1 MADKGVNKGFTLLEL
16 IGVLVLILI
25 IIFILSFVINGNSD
39 THCYYSS
46 KGIICTY
53 GEIGSDK

>member
-1 MADKGVNKGFTLLEL
+1 MKKGFTLLEL

-25 IIFILSFVINGNSD
+25 VIFIVLFVVNGNND

-53 GEIGSDK
+53 GEIGSDKE

>member
-1 MADKGVNKGFTLLEL
+1 MNKGFTLLEL
-16 IGVLVLILI
+16 VGILVLILI
-25 IIFILSFVINGNSD
+25 IIFIFTYIVNGNVD

-53 GEIGSDK
+53 GEIGSDKE

>member
-1 MADKGVNKGFTLLEL
+1 MKKGFTLLEL
-16 IGVLVLILI
+16 MGVLVLILI
-25 IIFILSFVINGNSD
+25 VIFIVLFANNGNSD
-39 THCYYSS
+39 RHCYYTS

>member
-1 MADKGVNKGFTLLEL
+1 MSKGFTLLEL

-25 IIFILSFVINGNSD
+25 VIFIVSFVINRNSD

-53 GEIGSDK
+53 GEIGSEK

>member
-1 MADKGVNKGFTLLEL
+1 MSKGFTLLEL

-25 IIFILSFVINGNSD
+25 VIFIVSFVINGNSD

-53 GEIGSDK
+53 GEIGSDKE

>member
-1 MADKGVNKGFTLLEL
+1 MKKGFTLLEL
-16 IGVLVLILI
+16 MGVLTLILI
-25 IIFILSFVINGNSD
+25 VIFIVLFVINGNSD

-53 GEIGSDK
+53 GEIGVDKE